1 MKYMTKHMLRMFIT
15 YVPDF
20 SFSEN
25 KSRSKAKQK
34 ECKTQIEAV

>member
-1 MKYMTKHMLRMFIT
+1 MTKHMLRMFIT
-15 YVPDF
+15 YVSDF

>member
-1 MKYMTKHMLRMFIT
+1 MTKHMLRMFIKN
-15 YVPDF
+15 VPNF

-25 KSRSKAKQK
+25 KSRSNAKQK